1 MVRIHTQQRRRLA
14 VTLEP
19 QIPYVYYGY
28 YKSQGL
34 TALLRL
40 RRIFYL

>member
-1 MVRIHTQQRRRLA
+1 MVRIHTWQRRRLA

-19 QIPYVYYGY
+19 QILYVYYGY
-28 YKSQGL
+28 YKRQEL

>member
-1 MVRIHTQQRRRLA
+1 MVHIHTQQRQGLA
-14 VTLEP
+14 ATLEP
-19 QIPYVYYGY
+19 QIPYVYYSY

-40 RRIFYL
+40 QRIFYL

>member
-1 MVRIHTQQRRRLA
+1 MVFIYTWQHQRVA

-19 QIPYVYYGY
+19 QNPYALLQLLQ
-28 YKSQGL
+28 SQGL

-40 RRIFYL
+40 Q

>member
-1 MVRIHTQQRRRLA
+1 MVRIHTWQRQGLA

-19 QIPYVYYGY
+19 QIPYVYYSY

-40 RRIFYL
+40 QRIFYL